1 MVTEYQTLT
10 WKTLGRGVAITYGIS
25 FLSGLV
31 FFANDITPQTDQ
43 VLYPLLA
50 LLSGAIGVAVALRVM
65 ETTKPAYLIAL
76 GIGLW
81 LINLSSVLVGAQT
94 LTGWLDSSVFIAT
107 TVILGRLLLGPGI
120 ETSPL
125 PDSSR
130 PKLRSRYTTTLQS
143 HQE

>member
-1 MVTEYQTLT
+1 MVTEYQAFT
-10 WKTLGRGVAITYGIS
+10 WKTLRRGVAITYGIS

-65 ETTKPAYLIAL
+65 ETTRPAYLIAL

>member
-1 MVTEYQTLT
+1 MGTEYQAFT
-10 WKTLGRGVAITYGIS
+10 WKTLRRGVAIAYGIS

-81 LINLSSVLVGAQT
+81 LINLSSVLIGAQT

-120 ETSPL
+120 GISPPSDL
-125 PDSSR
+125 AR
-130 PKLRSRYTTTLQS
+130 PGLRSRYTTTLHS

>member
-1 MVTEYQTLT
+1 MATGYQALP
-10 WKTLGRGVAITYGIS
+10 WKTLGRGVAIAYGIS

-65 ETTKPAYLIAL
+65 GTTRPAYLIAL
-76 GIGLW
+76 GVGLW
-81 LINLSSVLVGAQT
+81 LVNLSSVLLGAQT
-94 LTGWLDSSVFIAT
+94 LTGWLDSSAFIAT
-107 TVILGRLLLGPGI
+107 TVILGRLLLGSGL

-125 PDSSR
+125 SEPSRSKVSSR
-130 PKLRSRYTTTLQS
+130 YSTPLHS